1 MLLVRPFFWPRRDS
15 LQAAGSNHYTFVG
28 AILCLIYSF
37 YLIDTHHNTHQLH
50 STGFFARTGEPP
62 LHPFPESRVAAAA
75 PIGNGMQNVKKLL
88 NLKPWLTIPDAA
100 RRLSVSFGEDVTEAD
115 VLRLGLDGHLTLS
128 VNFVNYAMGCP
139 GRIVPM
145 ADANPRTVPSLCG
158 KFLVELFDGLL
169 IGDDR
174 VLKLDPRIVKI
185 AGTWNL
191 LMQGAERLNIE
202 DRYQFLTS
210 GPLVELINLS
220 GPIVW
225 QPGGAYCQ
233 LQTRFSK
240 DERPRPKD
248 PLSPEELLNSFSD
261 PSNYYPA
268 HRLPD
273 DSVLVVRTSALQ
285 ELEARLVEPAG
296 GAEKPVERRERATLL
311 VVIAAL
317 AKMAK
322 IDVTKPS
329 AAALAI
335 ESQTALMGS
344 RVASRNIENHLNRIP
359 EALENRES
367 K

>member
-1 MLLVRPFFWPRRDS
+1 
-15 LQAAGSNHYTFVG
+15 
-28 AILCLIYSF
+28 
-37 YLIDTHHNTHQLH
+37 
-50 STGFFARTGEPP
+50 
-62 LHPFPESRVAAAA
+62 
-75 PIGNGMQNVKKLL
+75 MQNLKKLL
-88 NLKPWLTIPDAA
+88 NLKPWLTILDAA
-100 RRLSVSFGEDVTEAD
+100 RRLSVSFGEEVTEAD

-128 VNFVNYAMGCP
+128 VDFVNHAMGWP
-139 GRIVPM
+139 GRFVPM
-145 ADANPRTVPSLCG
+145 AEANPRTVPSLCG
-158 KFLVELFDGLL
+158 KFLVEVVDGLF

-191 LMQGAERLNIE
+191 FMKGAERLNIE
-202 DRYQFLTS
+202 DRYQFLTG
-210 GPLVELINLS
+210 GPPVELINLS

-240 DERPRPKD
+240 DERPRPQD
-248 PLSPEELLNSFSD
+248 PEELLKSFRD

-268 HRLPD
+268 HRLPE

-285 ELEARLVEPAG
+285 ELEARLVEPAE

-311 VVIAAL
+311 VMIAAL

-344 RVASRNIENHLNRIP
+344 RVASRTIENHLNRIP